1 MGRFLKKLFKKIE
14 KRINDD
20 DKQTARDKFEENKR
34 EFLRHQFFSCHMN
47 LTDTTSFPPA
57 QPMP

>member
-34 EFLRHQFFSCHMN
+34 ELSGRIPFGPDLN
-47 LTDTTSFPPA
+47 LC
-57 QPMP
+57 